1 MRIVSKSEIK
11 TRAIGKRV
19 AQKLIKR
26 TETKNATVVCLRGN
40 LGSGKTIFAQGF
52 GRGLG
57 ITGRIQSPTFVL
69 MRRYRIKPRAKKTFA
84 FFYHL
89 DLYRI
94 HNSKEIKYLDLK
106 DIFNDASAVI
116 LIEWAEKI
124 SRSLPSQAVNINFE
138 HVRKSSARIITID
151 GIDK

>member
-1 MRIVSKSEIK
+1 MQAVYYINNMRIVSKSEIK

-26 TETKNATVVCLRGN
+26 TPAIAPSQSPGQ
-40 LGSGKTIFAQGF
+40 IAQGF